1 MACVFLPYWEAE
13 RLAAPPESAPEKAM
27 AIIASGSGGWRVTGV
42 NACARALGVAAGEA
56 LADMRAR
63 VPEID
68 VREAAPA
75 EDRAALERLARWTM
89 AFSPFVAPWPEEEGS
104 GLTLDIAG
112 CTHLFGGEEGLAK
125 RLAASLARFGLS
137 ARLAIAGSI
146 GAAQALARYGKDA
159 ITIVSPGEDYAV
171 LADLPV
177 AALRLTPAISTGLQR
192 LGLKRISDIA
202 HLPRAPLARRFG
214 AGLLKRLDQALDRAP
229 ESFSPLALP
238 AECRA
243 QAVLAEPIA
252 SRDHVLALAETLMGD
267 LVLQLEQGSKGACG
281 LRLQLYRVDGKVTA
295 LEIGLA
301 RPTRDIRHALKLFAL
316 KLDALAE
323 AFDAG
328 FGFEAARLEVPQ
340 TEILSPTQAGLA
352 AETKDENLSLLID
365 CLGSRLGLANVV
377 RAHPCDTHIPERAM
391 RLMPAENGD
400 AEWAGEALPR
410 PLLMLPCAEPAEVMA
425 LLPDGPPSL
434 FRWRGVRYSIVYAE
448 GPERL
453 RPEWWRGQKATRD
466 YYVAE
471 DEDGRRFWL
480 YREGAYGGAT
490 PPKWFVHGVFA

>member
-1 MACVFLPYWEAE
+1 
-13 RLAAPPESAPEKAM
+13 M
-27 AIIASGSGGWRVTGV
+27 AIIASGAGGWRVTAV

-63 VPEID
+63 VRDLD

-75 EDRAALERLARWTM
+75 EDRAALERLARWSM
-89 AFSPFVAPWPEEEGS
+89 AFTPFVAPWPEEDGA

-112 CTHLFGGEEGLAK
+112 CAHLFGGEEGLAK
-125 RLAASLARFGLS
+125 RLAAALARFGLT

-146 GAAQALARYGKDA
+146 GAAQALARHGTDT
-159 ITIVSPGEDYAV
+159 ITIVRPGEDYAA

-177 AALRLTPAISTGLQR
+177 AALRLAPAISVGLQR
-192 LGLKRISDIA
+192 LGLKRICDIA

-214 AGLLKRLDQALDRAP
+214 ASLLKRLDQALGRAP
-229 ESFSPLALP
+229 ESFSPLLLP
-238 AECRA
+238 AEYRA

-252 SRDHVLALAETLMGD
+252 SRDHILALAETLMGD
-267 LVLQLEQGSKGACG
+267 LVAQLTEGGKGARA
-281 LRLQLYRVDGKVTA
+281 LRLQLYRVDGKVTV

-323 AFDAG
+323 DFDAG
-328 FGFEAARLEVPQ
+328 FGFEAARLEASQ
-340 TEILSPTQAGLA
+340 TELLSPAQDSLVAK
-352 AETKDENLSLLID
+352 TKNENFSLLID

-377 RAHPCDTHIPERAM
+377 RAHPHDSHIPERAVM
-391 RLMPAENGD
+391 LMPAEGGD
-400 AEWAGEALPR
+400 AEWTGEALPR

-434 FRWRGVRYSIVYAE
+434 FRWRGVRYSIAHAE

-453 RPEWWRGQKATRD
+453 RPEWWRGQKGTRD
-466 YYVAE
+466 YYIAE

-480 YREGAYGGAT
+480 YREGAYGGAV